1 MDNNQNNNFNGSISD
16 NQNQDVN
23 FTNMQSVNN
32 NNANQLN
39 NSSFVITT
47 DQPNQ
52 INAQNKYNDINNGS
66 PQKNSTSKFPLIIG
80 SIIVIGILVFILK
93 TTILKKD
100 SNNNTNSN
108 STSDVVETSNTSNNS
123 NEASNTEKDTS
134 QSNSNKSNSNTNNGK
149 SFESKR
155 VDKLSD
161 VDWAYT
167 PIDFNNLKWLKSE
180 RYGNIK
186 IPANWNED
194 EELLNAFQDLDV
206 DMEYVIYGTKDSI
219 ETIIMMDFPATRT
232 NSEIEN
238 TLQQMADDYSLEE
251 WSSETISIDE
261 RNAVL
266 IYSKYNGINKI
277 EVDLFM
283 TTEDQKNVVHIAL
296 ESPDPK
302 VIDLAKTFT
311 FKEVK

>member
-1 MDNNQNNNFNGSISD
+1 M
-16 NQNQDVN
+16 
-23 FTNMQSVNN
+23 
-32 NNANQLN
+32 
-39 NSSFVITT
+39 
-47 DQPNQ
+47 
-52 INAQNKYNDINNGS
+52 
-66 PQKNSTSKFPLIIG
+66 
-80 SIIVIGILVFILK
+80 
-93 TTILKKD
+93 
-100 SNNNTNSN
+100 
-108 STSDVVETSNTSNNS
+108 
-123 NEASNTEKDTS
+123 
-134 QSNSNKSNSNTNNGK
+134 
-149 SFESKR
+149 
-155 VDKLSD
+155 SD